1 MVLKSP
7 PSHQPSKKRN
17 PILFIKKGDCFVFD
31 SLVTILLSAFVL
43 RLLKMFEEFFF
54 FSNFSAETG
63 LMWLLKMIVITA
75 CG

>member
-7 PSHQPSKKRN
+7 ASHQPSKKRN
-17 PILFIKKGDCFVFD
+17 PIHLVQKGDCFVFD
-31 SLVTILLSAFVL
+31 SIVTMLPSAFVL

-54 FSNFSAETG
+54 TSDVSAETG

>member
-7 PSHQPSKKRN
+7 PCHQPSKKRK
-17 PILFIKKGDCFVFD
+17 PIHFVKKGDCFVFD
-31 SLVTILLSAFVL
+31 SVVMILPSAFVL
-43 RLLKMFEEFFF
+43 RLLKTFEEFFF
-54 FSNFSAETG
+54 VSNVSAETG